1 VTVPP
6 ERSTQPRATRPGVAQ
21 RAAQRVVQLKHQ
33 QVAEALER
41 EIRRG
46 RLGYGERLPGESA
59 LAQRFS
65 VSRNTVRAALSEL
78 GDAGLITTR
87 SGKGSFVTFD
97 GRVLDARH
105 GWAQALRDS
114 GARLTVAVVRC
125 ARIRDLPLAKRLGV
139 DAAEFVAIDRVRA
152 RRSGLVVS
160 YECSR
165 IPVTEATRAVPEQG
179 LVGGSLARTLTDA
192 GLITARSEQWV
203 AARRP
208 TGDEAAVLG
217 RGTDDWF
224 LAVRRTNW
232 TAAGE
237 LAEHVESLLDPAHF
251 QLHQAF
257 DVT

>member
-1 VTVPP
+1 MTTS
-6 ERSTQPRATRPGVAQ
+6 RRIPGGPLSG
-21 RAAQRVVQLKHQ
+21 RAAQRRVAQLKHKR
-33 QVAEALER
+33 VAEALER

-46 RLGYGERLPGESA
+46 RLSYGERLPGESA
-59 LAQRFS
+59 LAERFA

-97 GRVLDARH
+97 GQLLDARH
-105 GWAQALRDS
+105 GWARALRDS
-114 GARLTVAVVRC
+114 GAQLSVTVARC
-125 ARIRDLPLAKRLGV
+125 ARIHDLALAKRLGV
-139 DAAEFVAIDRVRA
+139 DGAEFVAVDRVRA
-152 RRSGLVVS
+152 RRSGRAVS

-165 IPVTEATRAVPEQG
+165 IPLTAETAVIPERG
-179 LVGGSLARTLTDA
+179 LVDGSLTRTLADA

-203 AARRP
+203 SARRP
-208 TGDEAAVLG
+208 SDQEAEAMG
-217 RGTDDWF
+217 RDRDDWF

-232 TAAGE
+232 TATGE

-251 QLHQAF
+251 QLHQTF